1 MQYIDYLEYVLK
13 NLNEN
18 FSRGFN
24 IDDIKSYY
32 NKASSEKIDNETQRH
47 FEKLYEN
54 KFIERTGNSRV
65 YKIIPEIKVIIDN
78 YGSLSAYLELLENE
92 RLKKENEDNELK
104 KLQRKNFELQ
114 NENFEFSKTIRT
126 QESEIRELE
135 LKIKGIELLKQY
147 WWFIGLCIF
156 AGGILAEL
164 INLFTT

>member
-54 KFIERTGNSRV
+54 KFIEKTGNSRV

-104 KLQRKNFELQ
+104 NCREKILNYKMKILNFQRQLEHKNQKL
-114 NENFEFSKTIRT
+114 EN
-126 QESEIRELE
+126 L
-135 LKIKGIELLKQY
+135 
-147 WWFIGLCIF
+147 
-156 AGGILAEL
+156 
-164 INLFTT
+164 N

>member
-1 MQYIDYLEYVLK
+1 MEYIEFLECVLK
-13 NLNEN
+13 SLSNN
-18 FSRGFN
+18 FSKGLN
-24 IDDIKSYY
+24 IDDITSYY
-32 NKASSEKIDNETQRH
+32 NKKSIEKIDYEAQRH

-54 KFIERTGNSRV
+54 KYIERTGNSRI

-92 RLKKENEDNELK
+92 RLKKENEENKLK
-104 KLQRKNFELQ
+104 ELQRKNLELQ

-126 QESEIRELE
+126 QESKIRELE

-156 AGGILAEL
+156 IGGLLANILH
-164 INLFTT
+164 IIST

>member
-156 AGGILAEL
+156 AGGILAKL